1 MGQLDDELMDS
12 KDYPWLVNA
21 GREPILLCVDHL
33 EKARQCQ
40 NGLTLGVNLK
50 MASRALRCAM
60 EVYGMR
66 LKKENVE

>member
-1 MGQLDDELMDS
+1 MGGIDDEILDS
-12 KDYPWLVNA
+12 KDYPWLLTLDEA
-21 GREPILLCVDHL
+21 ILLCVDHL

-40 NGLTLGVNLK
+40 NGLELWVNLK

-60 EVYGMR
+60 EVYGTR